1 MSSGKKIFID
11 GEAGTTGLQVRQR
24 LENRPDL
31 EILSIA
37 PALRKDLNARKE
49 LLNSADLVILCL
61 PDAAA
66 IEAVALVENPEVRI
80 IDASTAYRVDPEWTY
95 GFPEMTEGQQ
105 EKVANSK
112 RVSNPGCYPTGAIA
126 LLRPLLERNLLPADT
141 HVNVH
146 GVSGYSG
153 GGKALIAIHEDGQA
167 EPFGTYGLNL
177 DHKHVPEMKTHNGL
191 VHKPIFVP
199 SVGDYAQGM
208 LVSVPLHYAQMKQG
222 TDGQAIHQALSDHY
236 QNSRFIK
243 VRDLN
248 NTDKLERN
256 LFLRPDALNGTNEL
270 ELFVYANDQADQA
283 VLIARLDNLGKGASG
298 AAVQNLNLMLGLPE
312 DAGL

>member
-24 LENRPDL
+24 LENRTDL

-37 PALRKDLNARKE
+37 PELRKDLNARKE

-66 IEAVALVENPEVRI
+66 IEAVALVENPDVRI
-80 IDASTAYRVDPEWTY
+80 IDASTAYRVNPEWAY
-95 GFPEMTEGQQ
+95 GFPEMTEGQRH
-105 EKVANSK
+105 KIANSK

-126 LLRPLLERNLLPADT
+126 LLRPLLERNLLPEDS
-141 HVNVH
+141 HLNVT

-153 GGKALIAIHEDGQA
+153 GGKALMAIHEEGQA

-177 DHKHVPEMKTHNGL
+177 DHKHVPEMQIHNGL

-208 LVSVPLHYAQMKQG
+208 LVSVPLHYAQLKKG
-222 TDGQAIHQALSDHY
+222 TNGQVIHQALSDHFEDA
-236 QNSRFIK
+236 RFIK
-243 VRDLN
+243 VRELN
-248 NTDKLERN
+248 NSDQLERN
-256 LFLRPDALNGTNEL
+256 LFLRPDTLNGTNEL
-270 ELFVYANDQADQA
+270 ELFVYANELTGQAI
-283 VLIARLDNLGKGASG
+283 LIARLDNLGKGASG